1 MITLGSEQEWRGGK
15 TAVALGTF
23 DGVHRGHQRLIQ
35 RAVEAA
41 HRQGLSAVVSTFD
54 VHPLSVLCPEKAPLL
69 LNDNLQKSEIMARM
83 GVDALIYNRFTQEF
97 AASPPEAY
105 IERMVRALHPAY
117 VVAGYNYSF
126 GAKGAGNAALLE
138 KMQERM
144 GYRLLITEPVRIG
157 GRPVSSTWV
166 RESLAQGDLRQ
177 TEELLGR
184 PYDLLGQ
191 VIDGKHM
198 GRRLGF
204 PTANLRLPQ
213 GRALPLNGVYVAE
226 LKIEGQ
232 NEFLPAV
239 LNQGRHP
246 TLPQGG
252 ATIEVHVL
260 NYHGNLYGRR
270 VWVRYRKFLRP
281 ERAFDSVQALSAQ
294 LERDKQAAQAFF
306 EP

>member
-1 MITLGSEQEWRGGK
+1 MIVLSSEQEWRGGG

-23 DGVHRGHQRLIQ
+23 DGVHRGHQRLIE
-35 RAVEAA
+35 RAVQAA
-41 HRQGLSAVVSTFD
+41 RGQGLSAVVSTFD
-54 VHPLSVLCPEKAPLL
+54 VHPLSLLCPKQTPLL
-69 LNDNLQKSEIMARM
+69 LNDNPQKARLMAQM
-83 GVDALIYNRFTQEF
+83 GVDALVFNRFTREF
-97 AASPPEAY
+97 AERSPEEY

-126 GAKGAGNAALLE
+126 GARGAGNAGLLD
-138 KMQERM
+138 KMQQSM
-144 GYRLLITEPVRIG
+144 GYRLLITEPVVIDE
-157 GRPVSSTWV
+157 RPISSTWV

-177 TEELLGR
+177 TERLLGR

-198 GRRLGF
+198 GRKLGF

-232 NEFLPAV
+232 EVFLPAV
-239 LNQGRHP
+239 LNQGKHP

-260 NYHGNLYGRR
+260 NYHGNLYGKQ

-281 ERAFDSVQALSAQ
+281 ERTFDSVQALCAQ

-306 EP
+306 SV